1 MFRRDIDSM
10 LGSLLSY
17 DKAVFVCV
25 SVVKYN
31 TCFFH
36 SLVGVSK
43 QHCDTFSV

>member
-10 LGSLLSY
+10 LGSLLPY

-31 TCFFH
+31 TCSFY
-36 SLVGVSK
+36 SLVGVSNE
-43 QHCDTFSV
+43 HCDTFCV